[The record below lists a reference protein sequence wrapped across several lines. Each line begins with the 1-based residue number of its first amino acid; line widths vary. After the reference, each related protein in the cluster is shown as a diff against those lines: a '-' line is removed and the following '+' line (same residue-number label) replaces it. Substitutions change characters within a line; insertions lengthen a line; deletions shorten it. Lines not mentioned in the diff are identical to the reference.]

1 MTTTSSESI
10 SPAGQGL
17 VDILNTKGYFNRS
30 FDIAVSI
37 RVKEGKE
44 NELLEKI
51 KIAVPES
58 RKEKGCI
65 QYDISRDLNEPVFVI
80 YERWENGTALEDHL
94 RLFYTKELLD
104 KINEVSSETTL
115 HITSY
120 CTLKRFM
127 LITYSFIFSDK
138 L

>member
-1 MTTTSSESI
+1 MATGNSESI

-17 VDILNTKGYFNRS
+17 IDLLNAKGYYNRS

-37 RVKEGKE
+37 RVKEGRE
-44 NELLEKI
+44 NELLEKV

-80 YERWENGTALEDHL
+80 YERWENGAALEAHL
-94 RLFYTKELLD
+94 RLSYTKELLD
-104 KINEVSSETTL
+104 KINETSSETTL
-115 HITSY
+115 RITS
-120 CTLKRFM
+120 
-127 LITYSFIFSDK
+127 LIVA
-138 L
+138 